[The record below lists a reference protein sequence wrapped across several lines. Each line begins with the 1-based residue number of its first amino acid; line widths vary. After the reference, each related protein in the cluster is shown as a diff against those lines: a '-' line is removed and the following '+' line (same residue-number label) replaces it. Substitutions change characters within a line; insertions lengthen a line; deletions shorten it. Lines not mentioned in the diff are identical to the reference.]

1 MSAVNSIPSGY
12 KVNGCGATRESTVG
26 YKQTEVGV
34 IPEDW
39 EVKPLIEVATIAT
52 GNTPPTSV
60 SANYG
65 DEYFFVSPADLGEHK
80 YILDAGKKLSQKGF
94 GISRKF
100 PSSSVLFTCIGS
112 TIGKCGIAPIEL
124 TSNQQI
130 NAIFPDKSFSSEYL
144 YYELSFLSPRIKALA
159 GEQAVPLINKTQFGE
174 SPVALP
180 PLPEQRAIATALS
193 DVDALLAAQDKLI
206 AKKRD
211 IKQAAMQQLLIGK
224 QRLQKTVD
232 SGELIVD
239 SEGNPVYFSEEWE
252 AKRLGDLLGYE
263 QPTKYLVKDSEYS
276 DDNDVPVLTA
286 GKTFVLGYT
295 NEEHG
300 IFNSL
305 PAIIFDD
312 FTTANKYVTF
322 PFKAKSSAMKILK
335 PRDATV
341 NLRFVFEMMQ
351 LIKFQLGDHKRY
363 WISEFQNIQMEVPS
377 AEEQTAIAI
386 VLSDMDADLAA
397 LEQQRDKTRAVKQG
411 MMQELLTGRIRLV

>member
-180 PLPEQRAIATALS
+180 PLPEQRAIAAALS

-239 SEGNPVYFSEEWE
+239 SEGNPVYFSEERE